1 MARIPGYSPLE
12 PNDLQPPVS
21 TNESNAKSRGWESRN
36 GQRVPSPT
44 LINSPKGEEA
54 GETGM
59 SGLNIWGKEDLERRN
74 HELSVLNEIARELN
88 RSVELGE
95 ALGFTL
101 SQVAELLGL
110 RTAWIWLIDDSSP
123 EPYLA
128 AARNLP
134 PALADDPRRMDGSG
148 YCYCLDTYK
157 KGDLEGA
164 ANVNVLT
171 CSRLDGLVDGTGGL
185 RYHASIPLYAGEKK
199 LGVMNVASPQWRG
212 LSPEDLQ
219 LLSTIGDL
227 LAIAVERAILFDRS
241 ARLGAVEERNRLARE
256 IHDTLA
262 TGLQLESAEALLDD
276 ESGAQRAREPLRRAL
291 SLTRSN
297 LDEARRSVLDLRAAP
312 LEGRSLPEA
321 LKTLVDRWE
330 AETDVAT
337 RFKAVNGSRPLPPR
351 VEVALYRVCQEALTN
366 IASHARASRVTV
378 RLVATPEAV
387 QLTVR
392 DYGQGFDPS
401 SVPDDR
407 HGIVGMRER
416 VEMLGGSL
424 KVESGTGEGTRLDVT
439 VPLEGLQ
446 GG

>member
-1 MARIPGYSPLE
+1 MSE
-12 PNDLQPPVS
+12 QS
-21 TNESNAKSRGWESRN
+21 T
-36 GQRVPSPT
+36 
-44 LINSPKGEEA
+44 
-54 GETGM
+54 
-59 SGLNIWGKEDLERRN
+59 SGRADLERRN

-123 EPYLA
+123 QPYLA

-185 RYHASIPLYAGEKK
+185 RYHASIPLYAGDKK

-227 LAIAVERAILFDRS
+227 LAIAVERARLYDRS

-262 TGLQLESAEALLDD
+262 QGLTATGLQLESAEALLDD
-276 ESGAQRAREPLRRAL
+276 EANARRAREPLHRAL

-330 AETDVAT
+330 AETGVGT
-337 RFKAVNGSRPLPPR
+337 RFKAINGSHPLPPR
-351 VEVALYRVCQEALTN
+351 VEVALYRICQEALTN
-366 IASHARASRVTV
+366 VARHAGASRVTV
-378 RLVATPEAV
+378 RLVATPDQVRLVV
-387 QLTVR
+387 QDDGR
-392 DYGQGFDPS
+392 GFDPS
-401 SVPDDR
+401 RARDGR

-416 VEMLGGSL
+416 VGTIGGSIE
-424 KVESGTGEGTRLDVT
+424 VESGQDGGVRVQVT
-439 VPLEGLQ
+439 VPLGGGL

>member
-1 MARIPGYSPLE
+1 MPDASEVR
-12 PNDLQPPVS
+12 
-21 TNESNAKSRGWESRN
+21 
-36 GQRVPSPT
+36 
-44 LINSPKGEEA
+44 
-54 GETGM
+54 ETR
-59 SGLNIWGKEDLERRN
+59 DLERRN

-134 PALADDPRRMDGSG
+134 PALADDPSRMDGSG

-157 KGDLEGA
+157 RGDLEGA

-171 CSRLDGLVDGTGGL
+171 CSRLDGLVDGTDGL

-199 LGVMNVASPQWRG
+199 LGVMNVASPGWRS

-219 LLSTIGDL
+219 LLYTIGDL
-227 LAIAVERAILFDRS
+227 LSSAVERAGLFARS
-241 ARLGAVEERNRLARE
+241 TRLGAVEERNRLARE

-262 TGLQLESAEALLDD
+262 QGLTATALQLESADALLDAGP
-276 ESGAQRAREPLRRAL
+276 EEAHEPLRRAL

-297 LDEARRSVLDLRAAP
+297 LEEARRSVLDLRAAP
-312 LEGRSLPEA
+312 LEGRPLSEA
-321 LKTLVDRWE
+321 LRALVDRWE
-330 AETDVAT
+330 AETGISA
-337 RFKAVNGSRPLPPR
+337 RYRAVNGSRPLPPR
-351 VEVALYRVCQEALTN
+351 VEAALYRICQETLTN
-366 IASHARASRVTV
+366 VARHAAAERVTV
-378 RLVATPEAV
+378 RLVATPETV
-387 QLTVR
+387 QLIVR
-392 DYGQGFDPS
+392 DDGHGFDPS
-401 SVPDDR
+401 SVGDDR

-424 KVESGTGEGTRLDVT
+424 EVRSGPGAGTRIEAT
-439 VPLEGLQ
+439 VPLEKL
-446 GG
+446 

>member
-1 MARIPGYSPLE
+1 MKNLAPGAMRGCSLANRTSMWTSCSP
-12 PNDLQPPVS
+12 
-21 TNESNAKSRGWESRN
+21 SRS
-36 GQRVPSPT
+36 SS
-44 LINSPKGEEA
+44 LINSSKDEEVA
-54 GETGM
+54 ETSL
-59 SGLNIWGKEDLERRN
+59 SGPNTRGKEDLERRN

-134 PALADDPRRMDGSG
+134 PALTDDPRRMDGSG

-157 KGDLEGA
+157 RGDLEGA

-227 LAIAVERAILFDRS
+227 LAIAVERASLFDRS

-262 TGLQLESAEALLDD
+262 QGLTATGLQLESAEALLDD
-276 ESGAQRAREPLRRAL
+276 ES
-291 SLTRSN
+291 
-297 LDEARRSVLDLRAAP
+297 AA
-312 LEGRSLPEA
+312 GR
-321 LKTLVDRWE
+321 
-330 AETDVAT
+330 
-337 RFKAVNGSRPLPPR
+337 GRPLPRLPGSSDQHRQPR
-351 VEVALYRVCQEALTN
+351 RRKPRNGQ
-366 IASHARASRVTV
+366 ASGHTGDS
-378 RLVATPEAV
+378 ATHRKGRRPRFRPF
-387 QLTVR
+387 QR
-392 DYGQGFDPS
+392 RG
-401 SVPDDR
+401 
-407 HGIVGMRER
+407 
-416 VEMLGGSL
+416 
-424 KVESGTGEGTRLDVT
+424 
-439 VPLEGLQ
+439 
-446 GG
+446 

>member
-1 MARIPGYSPLE
+1 
-12 PNDLQPPVS
+12 
-21 TNESNAKSRGWESRN
+21 
-36 GQRVPSPT
+36 
-44 LINSPKGEEA
+44 
-54 GETGM
+54 M
-59 SGLNIWGKEDLERRN
+59 SGPGISGEGDLERRN

-88 RSVELGE
+88 RSVELDE

-110 RTAWIWLIDDSSP
+110 RTAWIWLLDDASP

-128 AARNLP
+128 AARDLP
-134 PALADDPRRMDGSG
+134 PALADDPRRMDGSR
-148 YCYCLDTYK
+148 YCYCLDTYM

-185 RYHASIPLYAGEKK
+185 RYHASIPLYAGGKK

-212 LSPEDLQ
+212 LSAEDLQ

-227 LAIAVERAILFDRS
+227 LAIAVERARLFDRS

-262 TGLQLESAEALLDD
+262 QGLTATGLQLESAEALLDE
-276 ESGAQRAREPLRRAL
+276 ESGAEQAREPLRRAL

-330 AETDVAT
+330 ARTNVAT
-337 RFKAVNGSRPLPPR
+337 RFKAVNGGRPLPPR

-366 IASHARASRVTV
+366 VARHAHASRVTV
-378 RLVATPEAV
+378 WLVATPEAV
-387 QLTVR
+387 RLAVQDDGR
-392 DYGQGFDPS
+392 GFDPS
-401 SVPDDR
+401 RVGEDR

-416 VEMLGGSL
+416 AEMIGGFLKLERGPEGGTRVEVEVPLGGQRI
-424 KVESGTGEGTRLDVT
+424 G
-439 VPLEGLQ
+439 
-446 GG
+446 

>member
-1 MARIPGYSPLE
+1 MLRLGKPERPPSLESHADKLSFGWKEVKLAE
-12 PNDLQPPVS
+12 PN
-21 TNESNAKSRGWESRN
+21 TR
-36 GQRVPSPT
+36 
-44 LINSPKGEEA
+44 
-54 GETGM
+54 
-59 SGLNIWGKEDLERRN
+59 GKEDLERRN

-110 RTAWIWLIDDSSP
+110 RTAWIWLVDDTSP

-134 PALADDPRRMDGSG
+134 PALADDPRRMDGSR

-227 LAIAVERAILFDRS
+227 LAIAVERARLYDRS
-241 ARLGAVEERNRLARE
+241 LRLGAVEERNRLARE

-262 TGLQLESAEALLDD
+262 QGLTATGLQLESAEALLDD
-276 ESGAQRAREPLRRAL
+276 VPGAQRAREPLGRAL

-321 LKTLVDRWE
+321 LRTLVDRWE

-337 RFKAVNGSRPLPPR
+337 RFRSVNGSRPLPPR

-366 IASHARASRVTV
+366 VARHAHASRVTV
-378 RLVATPEAV
+378 RLVATPDAV
-387 QLTVR
+387 RLVVGDEGRGFDASHVR
-392 DYGQGFDPS
+392 DG
-401 SVPDDR
+401 R

-416 VEMLGGSL
+416 VQMLGGSL
-424 KVESGTGEGTRLDVT
+424 KVESGPGEGTRLDVT

>member
-1 MARIPGYSPLE
+1 L
-12 PNDLQPPVS
+12 
-21 TNESNAKSRGWESRN
+21 N
-36 GQRVPSPT
+36 G
-44 LINSPKGEEA
+44 
-54 GETGM
+54 
-59 SGLNIWGKEDLERRN
+59 
-74 HELSVLNEIARELN
+74 IARELN
-88 RSVELGE
+88 RSVDTNQ
-95 ALGFTL
+95 ALRFVL

-110 RTAWIWLIDDSSP
+110 RTGWVWLMDEHSP

-128 AARNLP
+128 AAKDLP

-171 CSRLDGLVDGTGGL
+171 CSRLSGLVDGTGGL

-199 LGVMNVASPQWRG
+199 LGVMNVASPEWRG

-219 LLSTIGDL
+219 LLYTIGDL
-227 LAIAVERAILFDRS
+227 LAIAVERARLFDRS

-262 TGLQLESAEALLDD
+262 QGLTATGLQLESAEAFLETGPDA
-276 ESGAQRAREPLRRAL
+276 ERARASLSRAL
-291 SLTRSN
+291 DLTRSN
-297 LDEARRSVLDLRAAP
+297 LEEARRSVLDLRAAP

-321 LKTLVDRWE
+321 LEVLVNRWE
-330 AETDVAT
+330 AETGVAA
-337 RFKAVNGSRPLPPR
+337 RFAAVNRARPFPPR

-366 IASHARASRVTV
+366 VARHAGAGSASV

-387 QLTVR
+387 RLVVE
-392 DYGQGFDPS
+392 DDGCGFDPS
-401 SVPDDR
+401 RVDADR
-407 HGIVGMRER
+407 QGLVGMRER
-416 VEMLGGSL
+416 VEMLGGTLDVQSAP
-424 KVESGTGEGTRLDVT
+424 GGAGTRVEAA
-439 VPLEGLQ
+439 VPLEGLD

>member
-1 MARIPGYSPLE
+1 MSEA
-12 PNDLQPPVS
+12 S
-21 TNESNAKSRGWESRN
+21 T
-36 GQRVPSPT
+36 
-44 LINSPKGEEA
+44 
-54 GETGM
+54 
-59 SGLNIWGKEDLERRN
+59 SGREDLERRN

-134 PALADDPRRMDGSG
+134 PALSDDPRRMDGSR

-157 KGDLEGA
+157 KGDLGGA

-185 RYHASIPLYAGEKK
+185 RYHASIPLYAGDKK

-227 LAIAVERAILFDRS
+227 LAIAVERARLYDRS

-262 TGLQLESAEALLDD
+262 QGLTATGLQLESAEALLDD
-276 ESGAQRAREPLRRAL
+276 ASGAQRAREPLRRAL

-330 AETDVAT
+330 AETGVGT
-337 RFKAVNGSRPLPPR
+337 RFKAINGGHPLPPR
-351 VEVALYRVCQEALTN
+351 VEVALYRICQEALTN
-366 IASHARASRVTV
+366 VARHAGASRVTV
-378 RLVATPEAV
+378 RLVATPDQVRLVV
-387 QLTVR
+387 QDDGR
-392 DYGQGFDPS
+392 GFDAS
-401 SVPDDR
+401 HVRDDR
-407 HGIVGMRER
+407 HGLVGMRER
-416 VEMLGGSL
+416 ADTIGGSL
-424 KVESGTGEGTRLDVT
+424 KVEGTTNGGTRIEIT
-439 VPLEGLQ
+439 VPL
-446 GG
+446 GGGGNG

>member
-1 MARIPGYSPLE
+1 
-12 PNDLQPPVS
+12 
-21 TNESNAKSRGWESRN
+21 
-36 GQRVPSPT
+36 
-44 LINSPKGEEA
+44 
-54 GETGM
+54 M
-59 SGLNIWGKEDLERRN
+59 SGLNTSGTEDLERRN

-110 RTAWIWLIDDSSP
+110 RTAWIWLMDDTSP

-134 PALADDPRRMDGSG
+134 PVLADDPRRMDGSR

-157 KGDLEGA
+157 KGDLGGA

-199 LGVMNVASPQWRG
+199 LGIMNVASPQWRG

-227 LAIAVERAILFDRS
+227 LAIAVERASLFDRS

-262 TGLQLESAEALLDD
+262 QGLTATGLQLESAEALLDE
-276 ESGAQRAREPLRRAL
+276 ESGAERVREPLRRAL

-312 LEGRSLPEA
+312 LEGRSLPQA

-330 AETDVAT
+330 AETGVAT
-337 RFKAVNGSRPLPPR
+337 RFGTVNGGRPLPPR

-366 IASHARASRVTV
+366 VAAHAHANRVTV
-378 RLVATPEAV
+378 RLVATPAAV
-387 QLTVR
+387 RLTVS
-392 DYGQGFDPS
+392 DDGGGFETS
-401 SVPDDR
+401 RVAADR

-416 VEMLGGSL
+416 VEILGGTMEI
-424 KVESGTGEGTRLDVT
+424 ESSPGEGTRVGVT